1 VKFGFIVSLIS
12 ALYAVSISID
22 VFINGASVEGWSS
35 VMVSMWF
42 IGGVL
47 ISIIGVV
54 GLYVGKTFDETKSR
68 PLYIVRDK
76 VG

>member
-12 ALYAVSISID
+12 ALYAVSIAID
-22 VFINGASVEGWSS
+22 VFINGASVAGWSS